1 MRHLRTA
8 QQVVD
13 ALGGYDEVCILC
25 ETNLKAVWHWVGRAE
40 MFPADSYVVMQR
52 KLKRRGY
59 AAPAWLWNQRGVEK
73 RAA

>member
-13 ALGGYDEVCILC
+13 ALGGYEGVCALC
-25 ETNLKAVWHWVGRAE
+25 ETNLKAVWHWVGGVG
-40 MFPADSYVVMQR
+40 MFPASEMDRMQR
-52 KLKRRGY
+52 ALKRRRCT
-59 AAPAWLWNQRGVEK
+59 APAWLWNQRGAE